1 MTALRRGAAARCGI
15 RAGGEEPTG
24 VTNLILVTRAESVPR
39 SSADDG
45 PDSGFRRRLLDGM
58 AVAVR
63 ERGYQD
69 STVADVV
76 RHARTSRRTF
86 YEHFTSKQDCFI
98 ALLTERNKETIQ
110 QIDAAVDPHM
120 PWRTQVRQAIE
131 AWIRTSQDDLSI
143 TLSWIRVV
151 PALGDDARQLQ
162 REVGET
168 FVALIQ
174 KLADT
179 TEFAAAGLRPPS
191 RQVATILFGGF
202 RELIATTVED
212 GEDIAGIV
220 DVAVESA
227 IALVGPHI

>member
-1 MTALRRGAAARCGI
+1 M
-15 RAGGEEPTG
+15 
-24 VTNLILVTRAESVPR
+24 TRAAPVIR
-39 SSADDG
+39 TTADNG
-45 PDSGFRRRLLDGM
+45 SDSGFRRRLLDAM
-58 AVAVR
+58 AVTLG

-98 ALLTERNKETIQ
+98 ALLTEHHKEMIQ
-110 QIDAAVDPHM
+110 RIDAAVDPHM

-131 AWIRTSQDDLSI
+131 AWIRTAREEPSL

-151 PALGDDARQLQ
+151 PALGDDTRQLQ
-162 REVGET
+162 REVGEA
-168 FVALIQ
+168 FVTLIQ

-179 TEFAAAGLRPPS
+179 PEFAAAGLRPPS

-212 GEDIAGIV
+212 GDDIAGIV

-227 IALVGPHI
+227 IALIGPHR

>member
-1 MTALRRGAAARCGI
+1 M
-15 RAGGEEPTG
+15 G
-24 VTNLILVTRAESVPR
+24 VTNLTLVTRAAPASR
-39 SSADDG
+39 TSADNG
-45 PDSGFRRRLLDGM
+45 SDSGFRRRLLDAM
-58 AVAVR
+58 AMAVR

-69 STVADVV
+69 TTVADVV

-98 ALLTERNKETIQ
+98 ALLSEHHKEMIQ
-110 QIDAAVDPHM
+110 RIDAAVDPHM
-120 PWRTQVRQAIE
+120 PWRSQVRQAIE
-131 AWIRTSQDDLSI
+131 AWIRVAREEPSL

-151 PALGDDARQLQ
+151 PALGEDTRQLQ
-162 REVGET
+162 REVGEA
-168 FVALIQ
+168 FVTLIQ

-179 TEFAAAGLRPPS
+179 PEFAAAGLRPPS

-212 GEDIAGIV
+212 GDDIAGIV

-227 IALVGPHI
+227 VALVGPHR

>member
-1 MTALRRGAAARCGI
+1 MI
-15 RAGGEEPTG
+15 RAEPLPST
-24 VTNLILVTRAESVPR
+24 A
-39 SSADDG
+39 ADNG
-45 PDSGFRRRLLDGM
+45 PDSGFRRRLLDAM
-58 AVAVR
+58 AVTVR

-98 ALLTERNKETIQ
+98 VLLAEHHREMIQ
-110 QIDAAVDPHM
+110 RIDAAVDPHL
-120 PWRTQVRQAIE
+120 PWRAQVRQAIE
-131 AWIRTSQDDLSI
+131 AWIRTAQDDPAI

-151 PALGDDARQLQ
+151 PSLGDATRQLQ
-162 REVGET
+162 REVGDA

-179 TEFAAAGLRPPS
+179 PEFAAAGLRPPS

-212 GEDIAGIV
+212 GDDIADIV

-227 IALVGPHI
+227 IALVGPHV

>member
-1 MTALRRGAAARCGI
+1 M
-15 RAGGEEPTG
+15 
-24 VTNLILVTRAESVPR
+24 TRAEPVPR
-39 SSADDG
+39 TSADDG
-45 PDSGFRRRLLDGM
+45 ADAGFRRRLLDAM

-98 ALLTERNKETIQ
+98 ALLSEHHKEMIQ
-110 QIDAAVDPHM
+110 RIDAAVDPCM
-120 PWRTQVRQAIE
+120 PWRTQIRQAIE
-131 AWIRTSQDDLSI
+131 AWIATAREEPSL

-151 PALGDDARQLQ
+151 PALGDATRQLQ
-162 REVGET
+162 REVGDA

-179 TEFAAAGLRPPS
+179 PEFAAAGLRPPS

-212 GEDIAGIV
+212 GDDIAGIV

-227 IALVGPHI
+227 IALVGPHL

>member
-1 MTALRRGAAARCGI
+1 M
-15 RAGGEEPTG
+15 
-24 VTNLILVTRAESVPR
+24 TRAAPVPR
-39 SSADDG
+39 TSADNG
-45 PDSGFRRRLLDGM
+45 TDSGFRRRLLDAM
-58 AVAVR
+58 AAAVR

-76 RHARTSRRTF
+76 RYARTSRRTF

-98 ALLTERNKETIQ
+98 ALLSEHHKDMIQ
-110 QIDAAVDPHM
+110 RIDAAVDPHM
-120 PWRTQVRQAIE
+120 AWRTQVRQAIE
-131 AWIRTSQDDLSI
+131 AWIRTAQQEPSL

-151 PALGDDARQLQ
+151 PALGDDTRQLQ
-162 REVGET
+162 REVGES

-179 TEFAAAGLRPPS
+179 PEFAAAGLRPPS

-212 GEDIAGIV
+212 GDDIADII

-227 IALVGPHI
+227 IGLIGPHR

>member
-1 MTALRRGAAARCGI
+1 M
-15 RAGGEEPTG
+15 
-24 VTNLILVTRAESVPR
+24 TRAAPVPR
-39 SSADDG
+39 TSADNG
-45 PDSGFRRRLLDGM
+45 TDSGFRRRLLDAM
-58 AVAVR
+58 AAAVR

-76 RHARTSRRTF
+76 RYARTSRRTF

-98 ALLTERNKETIQ
+98 ALLSEHHKDMIQ
-110 QIDAAVDPHM
+110 RIDAAVDPHM
-120 PWRTQVRQAIE
+120 AWRTQVRQAIE
-131 AWIRTSQDDLSI
+131 AWIRTAQQEPSL

-151 PALGDDARQLQ
+151 PALGDDTRQLQ
-162 REVGET
+162 REVGES

-179 TEFAAAGLRPPS
+179 PEFAAAGLQPPS

-212 GEDIAGIV
+212 GDDIADII

-227 IALVGPHI
+227 IGLIGPHR

>member
-1 MTALRRGAAARCGI
+1 M
-15 RAGGEEPTG
+15 
-24 VTNLILVTRAESVPR
+24 TRAEPLPR
-39 SSADDG
+39 TTAETGSE
-45 PDSGFRRRLLDGM
+45 SGFRRRLLDGM

-98 ALLTERNKETIQ
+98 ALLSERNKETIQ
-110 QIDAAVDPHM
+110 QIDAAVDPHA

-131 AWIRTSQDDLSI
+131 AWIRTTQDDPSI

-151 PALGDDARQLQ
+151 PSLGEDARQLQ
-162 REVGET
+162 REVAEA
-168 FVALIQ
+168 FIALIQ
-174 KLADT
+174 KLTDT
-179 TEFAAAGLRPPS
+179 SEFAAAGLRPPS
-191 RQVATILFGGF
+191 RQLATILFGGF

-212 GEDIAGIV
+212 GDDIGGIV

-227 IALVGPHI
+227 IALVGPHV

>member
-1 MTALRRGAAARCGI
+1 M
-15 RAGGEEPTG
+15 
-24 VTNLILVTRAESVPR
+24 TRAEPVPR
-39 SSADDG
+39 TSADNG
-45 PDSGFRRRLLDGM
+45 SDSGFRRRLLDAM

-98 ALLTERNKETIQ
+98 TLLTERNKETIQ
-110 QIDAAVDPHM
+110 QIEAAVDPHM
-120 PWRTQVRQAIE
+120 PWRTQVRHAIE
-131 AWIRTSQDDLSI
+131 AWIRTAQDDPSI

-151 PALGDDARQLQ
+151 PALGEDTRHLQ

-168 FVALIQ
+168 FIALIQ
-174 KLADT
+174 KLTDT
-179 TEFAAAGLRPPS
+179 PEFAAAGLRPPS

-212 GEDIAGIV
+212 GGDIGGMV
-220 DVAVESA
+220 EVAVESA
-227 IALVGPHI
+227 IALIGPHT

>member
-1 MTALRRGAAARCGI
+1 M
-15 RAGGEEPTG
+15 
-24 VTNLILVTRAESVPR
+24 TRAEPVPR
-39 SSADDG
+39 TSADNDA
-45 PDSGFRRRLLDGM
+45 DSGFRRRLLDGM
-58 AVAVR
+58 AVALR

-98 ALLTERNKETIQ
+98 ALLTEHHKQMIQ
-110 QIDAAVDPHM
+110 RIDAAVDPHL
-120 PWRTQVRQAIE
+120 PWRAQVRQAIQ
-131 AWIRTSQDDLSI
+131 AWIRSAQEEPFL

-151 PALGDDARQLQ
+151 PALGEDTRQLQ
-162 REVGET
+162 REVGDA

-179 TEFAAAGLRPPS
+179 PEFAAAGLRPPS

-202 RELIATTVED
+202 RELIAITVED
-212 GEDIAGIV
+212 GDDIAGIV

-227 IALVGPHI
+227 IALVGPHV

>member
-1 MTALRRGAAARCGI
+1 M
-15 RAGGEEPTG
+15 
-24 VTNLILVTRAESVPR
+24 TRAAPVPR
-39 SSADDG
+39 TSADNG
-45 PDSGFRRRLLDGM
+45 TDSGFRRRLLDAM
-58 AVAVR
+58 AAAVR

-76 RHARTSRRTF
+76 RYARTSRRTF

-98 ALLTERNKETIQ
+98 ALLSEHHKDMIQ
-110 QIDAAVDPHM
+110 RIDAAVDPHM
-120 PWRTQVRQAIE
+120 AWRTQVRQAIE
-131 AWIRTSQDDLSI
+131 EWIRTAQQEPSL

-151 PALGDDARQLQ
+151 PALGDDTRQLQ
-162 REVGET
+162 REVGES

-179 TEFAAAGLRPPS
+179 PEFAAAGLRPPS

-212 GEDIAGIV
+212 GDDIADII

-227 IALVGPHI
+227 IGLIGPHR

>member
-1 MTALRRGAAARCGI
+1 M
-15 RAGGEEPTG
+15 
-24 VTNLILVTRAESVPR
+24 TRAAPVPR
-39 SSADDG
+39 TAADNGQD
-45 PDSGFRRRLLDGM
+45 PGFRRRLLDAM
-58 AVAVR
+58 ATAVR

-76 RHARTSRRTF
+76 RYARTSRRTF

-98 ALLTERNKETIQ
+98 ALLAEHNKDMIQ
-110 QIDAAVDPHM
+110 RIEAAVDPHL

-131 AWIRTSQDDLSI
+131 AWIRTAQQEPSL
-143 TLSWIRVV
+143 TLSWIRVI
-151 PALGDDARQLQ
+151 PALGEDTRQLQ
-162 REVGET
+162 REVGAA
-168 FVALIQ
+168 FVTLIQ

-179 TEFAAAGLRPPS
+179 PEFAAAGLRPPS

-212 GEDIAGIV
+212 GDDIAGIV

-227 IALVGPHI
+227 IGLIAPRH

>member
-1 MTALRRGAAARCGI
+1 M
-15 RAGGEEPTG
+15 
-24 VTNLILVTRAESVPR
+24 TRAAPLPR
-39 SSADDG
+39 PAADPG
-45 PDSGFRRRLLDGM
+45 QDSGFRRRLLDAM
-58 AVAVR
+58 ATAVR

-98 ALLTERNKETIQ
+98 ALLTEHHKDMIQ
-110 QIDAAVDPHM
+110 RIDAAVDPHM

-131 AWIRTSQDDLSI
+131 AWIHAAQREPSL

-151 PALGDDARQLQ
+151 PALGDDTRQLQ
-162 REVGET
+162 REVGAA
-168 FVALIQ
+168 FVTLIQ

-179 TEFAAAGLRPPS
+179 PEFAAAGLRPPS

-212 GEDIAGIV
+212 GDDIAGII

-227 IALVGPHI
+227 IGLIAPHR

>member
-1 MTALRRGAAARCGI
+1 M
-15 RAGGEEPTG
+15 
-24 VTNLILVTRAESVPR
+24 TRAAPVPR
-39 SSADDG
+39 TSADNGQD
-45 PDSGFRRRLLDGM
+45 PGFRRRLLDAM
-58 AVAVR
+58 ATAVR

-76 RHARTSRRTF
+76 RYARTSRRTF

-98 ALLTERNKETIQ
+98 ALLTEHNKDMIQ
-110 QIDAAVDPHM
+110 RIEAAVDPHL

-131 AWIRTSQDDLSI
+131 AWIRTAQQEPSL

-151 PALGDDARQLQ
+151 PALGDDTRQLQ
-162 REVGET
+162 REVGAA

-179 TEFAAAGLRPPS
+179 PEFAAAGLRPPS

-212 GEDIAGIV
+212 GDDIAGIV
-220 DVAVESA
+220 GVAVESA
-227 IALVGPHI
+227 IGLIAPHH

>member
-1 MTALRRGAAARCGI
+1 M
-15 RAGGEEPTG
+15 
-24 VTNLILVTRAESVPR
+24 TRAAPVPR
-39 SSADDG
+39 TSADNG
-45 PDSGFRRRLLDGM
+45 PDSGFRRRLLDAM
-58 AVAVR
+58 AAAVR

-69 STVADVV
+69 TTVADVV

-98 ALLTERNKETIQ
+98 ALLSEHHKDMIQ
-110 QIDAAVDPHM
+110 RIDAAVDPHM
-120 PWRTQVRQAIE
+120 PWRAQVRQAIE
-131 AWIRTSQDDLSI
+131 AWIHTAQLEPSL

-151 PALGDDARQLQ
+151 PALGDDSRQLQ
-162 REVGET
+162 REVGEA
-168 FVALIQ
+168 FVTLIQ

-179 TEFAAAGLRPPS
+179 PEFAAAGLRPPS

-212 GEDIAGIV
+212 GDDIAGII

-227 IALVGPHI
+227 IGLIGPHR

>member
-1 MTALRRGAAARCGI
+1 M
-15 RAGGEEPTG
+15 
-24 VTNLILVTRAESVPR
+24 TRAAPVYRVSP
-39 SSADDG
+39 DNG
-45 PDSGFRRRLLDGM
+45 PDSGFRRRLLDAM

-69 STVADVV
+69 TTVADVV

-86 YEHFTSKQDCFI
+86 YEHFSSKQDCFI
-98 ALLTERNKETIQ
+98 ALLSEHHKEMIQ
-110 QIDAAVDPHM
+110 RIDSAVDPRM
-120 PWRTQVRQAIE
+120 PWRAQVRQAIE
-131 AWIRTSQDDLSI
+131 AWIRTARDEPSL

-151 PALGDDARQLQ
+151 PALGDDTRQLQ
-162 REVGET
+162 REVGEA

-179 TEFAAAGLRPPS
+179 PEFAAAGLRPPS

-212 GEDIAGIV
+212 GDDIAGIV

-227 IALVGPHI
+227 IALVGPHR

>member
-1 MTALRRGAAARCGI
+1 M
-15 RAGGEEPTG
+15 
-24 VTNLILVTRAESVPR
+24 TRAEPVPR
-39 SSADDG
+39 TSADDG
-45 PDSGFRRRLLDGM
+45 SDSGFRRRLLDAM

-69 STVADVV
+69 CTVADVV

-98 ALLTERNKETIQ
+98 TLLTERNKETIQ
-110 QIDAAVDPHM
+110 QIEAAVDPHM
-120 PWRTQVRQAIE
+120 PWRTQVRHGIE
-131 AWIRTSQDDLSI
+131 AWIRTAQDDPSI

-151 PALGDDARQLQ
+151 PALGEDARHLQ

-168 FVALIQ
+168 FIALIQ
-174 KLADT
+174 KLTDT
-179 TEFAAAGLRPPS
+179 PEFAAAGLRPPS

-212 GEDIAGIV
+212 GGDIGGMV
-220 DVAVESA
+220 EVAVESA
-227 IALVGPHI
+227 IALIGPHT

>member
-1 MTALRRGAAARCGI
+1 M
-15 RAGGEEPTG
+15 
-24 VTNLILVTRAESVPR
+24 TRAAPVPR
-39 SSADDG
+39 TSADNG
-45 PDSGFRRRLLDGM
+45 TDSGFRRRLLDAM
-58 AVAVR
+58 AAAVR

-76 RHARTSRRTF
+76 RYARTSRRTF

-98 ALLTERNKETIQ
+98 ALLSEHHKDMIRR
-110 QIDAAVDPHM
+110 IDAAVDPHM
-120 PWRTQVRQAIE
+120 AWRTQVRQAIE
-131 AWIRTSQDDLSI
+131 AWIRTAQQEPSL

-151 PALGDDARQLQ
+151 PALGDDTRQLQ
-162 REVGET
+162 REVGES

-179 TEFAAAGLRPPS
+179 PEFAAAGLRPPS

-212 GEDIAGIV
+212 GNDIADII

-227 IALVGPHI
+227 IGLIGPHR

>member
-1 MTALRRGAAARCGI
+1 M
-15 RAGGEEPTG
+15 
-24 VTNLILVTRAESVPR
+24 TRAAPVPR
-39 SSADDG
+39 TAADNGQD
-45 PDSGFRRRLLDGM
+45 PGFRRRLLDAM
-58 AVAVR
+58 ATAVR

-76 RHARTSRRTF
+76 RYARTSRRTF

-98 ALLTERNKETIQ
+98 ALLTEHNKDMIQ
-110 QIDAAVDPHM
+110 RIEAAVDPHL

-131 AWIRTSQDDLSI
+131 AWIRTAQQEPSL
-143 TLSWIRVV
+143 TLSWIRVI
-151 PALGDDARQLQ
+151 PALGDDTRQLQ
-162 REVGET
+162 REVGAA
-168 FVALIQ
+168 FVTLIQ

-179 TEFAAAGLRPPS
+179 PEFAAAGLRPPS

-212 GEDIAGIV
+212 GDDIAGIV

-227 IALVGPHI
+227 IGLIAPHH

>member
-1 MTALRRGAAARCGI
+1 M
-15 RAGGEEPTG
+15 
-24 VTNLILVTRAESVPR
+24 TRAAPVPR
-39 SSADDG
+39 TSADNG
-45 PDSGFRRRLLDGM
+45 TDSGFRRRLLDAM
-58 AVAVR
+58 AAAVR

-76 RHARTSRRTF
+76 RYARTSRRTF

-98 ALLTERNKETIQ
+98 ALLTEHHKDMIE

-120 PWRTQVRQAIE
+120 AWRTQVRQAIE
-131 AWIRTSQDDLSI
+131 AWIRTAQQEPSL

-151 PALGDDARQLQ
+151 PALGDDTRQLQ
-162 REVGET
+162 REVGES

-179 TEFAAAGLRPPS
+179 PEFAAAGLRPPS

-212 GEDIAGIV
+212 GDDIADII

-227 IALVGPHI
+227 IGLIGPHR